1 MECYVD
7 LEDLED
13 CFVQFANR
21 VPFYGSDIICID
33 DPGVKRIEGR
43 LTRPVVSYGL
53 DERAEFRAREIEFKG
68 EYTSFELHHKG
79 ERIARVKSKLLGYH
93 NVRNLLAAIAAAYE
107 LDVPLE
113 SAIPAAETFT
123 GISRRL
129 ELVGER
135 RGIRFYDDYAH
146 HPTEIMATLE
156 GMRSVFKGRI
166 VAVFQPHLY
175 SRTKSFYR
183 EFGSS
188 FFDADMF
195 VALDVY
201 PAREKRIDGV
211 SGKLIAD
218 TAKKEGHQNVRYLK
232 EKDDLPGFLRDH
244 LVEGDR
250 VIMFG
255 AGDIFKYTRKTLEL
269 MGE

>member
-1 MECYVD
+1 
-7 LEDLED
+7 
-13 CFVQFANR
+13 
-21 VPFYGSDIICID
+21 
-33 DPGVKRIEGR
+33 
-43 LTRPVVSYGL
+43 VVTYGL
-53 DERAEFRAREIEFKG
+53 DQRAEFNAREVDFEGEF
-68 EYTSFELHHKG
+68 TSFMLYHKSR
-79 ERIARVKSKLLGYH
+79 RIAPVKSRLLGFH
-93 NVRNLLAAIAAAYE
+93 NISNLLAAIAAAYE

-146 HPTEIMATLE
+146 HPTEIKATLE
-156 GMRSVFKGRI
+156 GLRRVFKGRI

-175 SRTKSFYR
+175 SRTRSFYK
-183 EFGSS
+183 EFGRS
-188 FFDADMF
+188 FFNADMF

-201 PAREKRIDGV
+201 PAREKPIDGV

-218 TAKKEGHQNVRYLK
+218 WARKEGHTNVQYLK
-232 EKDDLPGFLRDH
+232 RKDDLPEFLKDN

-250 VIMFG
+250 VILFG
-255 AGDIFKYTRKTLEL
+255 AGDIYRYTRKTLEL